1 MHIAYFKYYSWRHVV
16 YIVNILSFP
25 FLLMYNHIA
34 GEKNLTWLQKSQS
47 WAKIKTR
54 QLPRFFFLIFIFTY
68 LFFNLF
74 LQFLADT

>member
-34 GEKNLTWLQKSQS
+34 GEKNLTWLQKKSILGQNQDKAIAS
-47 WAKIKTR
+47 
-54 QLPRFFFLIFIFTY
+54 FFF
-68 LFFNLF
+68 
-74 LQFLADT
+74 